1 MRQSEGSGRS
11 RTGRIRRDK
20 SAADSPAESLGGK
33 RIIGL
38 GRGHG
43 PLHDTDMVA
52 IHEAALAVLAKTG
65 LGDASPIVVDL
76 VVAAGGTFFCA
87 WPVIVST
94 GFGDGCA
101 CRFAAGYHAIW
112 ARRC

>member
-1 MRQSEGSGRS
+1 MRRSEGSGRS

-52 IHEAALAVLAKTG
+52 IHEAASGSACEIPALAMPRQLLLILSWPLAAR
-65 LGDASPIVVDL
+65 LMRV
-76 VVAAGGTFFCA
+76 
-87 WPVIVST
+87 
-94 GFGDGCA
+94 
-101 CRFAAGYHAIW
+101 AGYCFHRIW
-112 ARRC
+112 